1 MVCKILNGYDPSSE
15 HLLNTV
21 TNSVTRGD
29 NFQSN
34 WKKNCFYLYWF
45 WRGLCYGGNEN
56 LHNYSLKN
64 SYTNMV

>member
-29 NFQSN
+29 NSQSN
-34 WKKNCFYLYWF
+34 
-45 WRGLCYGGNEN
+45 
-56 LHNYSLKN
+56 
-64 SYTNMV
+64 